1 MYSYLD
7 ITYLFDFSLFI
18 TFGIKVRNGCNIKLN
33 AKRACHFIATQ
44 INWIFSFSQKNVKAC
59 RKFIS
64 WSMKKKRPLP
74 RPMPEKSPM
83 SLIKNKEARK
93 WYVKLS
99 KSNIGFWGPWHSTRS
114 ACSFYSFSSFF
125 CGSLESLN
133 LYLDGETFLGPRKWL
148 VTYSVAM
155 ANFRKKCK
163 SLSLHAKSFQ

>member
-1 MYSYLD
+1 MKP
-7 ITYLFDFSLFI
+7 TYL
-18 TFGIKVRNGCNIKLN
+18 
-33 AKRACHFIATQ
+33 
-44 INWIFSFSQKNVKAC
+44 IFSVLSLSGYKYAMDATLNWTLNGHVISLQPKLIEFSPSPKKNVKAC

-64 WSMKKKRPLP
+64 GSMKKKRPLP

-133 LYLDGETFLGPRKWL
+133 LYLDGETFLGPRK
-148 VTYSVAM
+148 
-155 ANFRKKCK
+155 
-163 SLSLHAKSFQ
+163 